1 MKRRIAFAFFLA
13 LALMLPSGVAAQVGE
28 PFTLA
33 LTGDSIIMQ
42 RLSVFKEPEFTRLF
56 DLIRGA
62 DAAFTNL
69 ETLFHDYE
77 MPPAHESGGT
87 WMRTDP
93 PILKELV
100 WAGFD
105 LVSRAN
111 NHAGDFGVARR
122 ADHQPLRARRRAR
135 RSRRRQQPRRS
146 ARSEVPR
153 DAEGPRRVDLGGVD
167 VHAAF
172 ARRQHARRHAG
183 AAGIEPAAVHDHL
196 HVTPERLADL
206 RRVAA
211 ELSGNPPGSGRH
223 VEFRRPPLR
232 RRPKPGTHTEPNKQD
247 VEEIARVVKS
257 AAALADIVIV
267 SLHCHESGA
276 NRSVPADFIP
286 IFAKAVIDAGADVFV
301 GHGPHVLRGIEIYKG
316 KPIFYSLSNFI
327 FQNETVLRMPED
339 SYEQYS
345 LGDDAQPAD
354 YLDARYDKDRRS
366 FPADREY
373 WDSVAVMTKWEGGKF
388 VEAAAASDHARIPD
402 AAVRARPP
410 EARLRRGC
418 RAHSGD
424 DDDALKGVRRDGDD
438 QERRRDRDAVTRHY
452 REVDGESVSVPGW
465 NDRQLCQY
473 SCDAATGLSA
483 GADPERSRPAKS

>member
-1 MKRRIAFAFFLA
+1 MWRLA
-13 LALMLPSGVAAQVGE
+13 LLFFGGSVVLAQGGGQAAQLRE

-33 LTGDSIIMQ
+33 LTGDSIINQ
-42 RLSVFKEPEFTRLF
+42 RLSVFTEPDYTRLF
-56 DLIRGA
+56 DIIRGA

-111 NHAGDFGVARR
+111 NHAGDFGPQGSAITSKYVRDAGLVEAGVGSSLAEAREAKFLETSKARIALISAASTFPPHSR
-122 ADHQPLRARRRAR
+122 AGNSRGDIPARPGLNPLRFTTTN
-135 RSRRRQQPRRS
+135 
-146 ARSEVPR
+146 VIT
-153 DAEGPRRVDLGGVD
+153 AERM
-167 VHAAF
+167 
-172 ARRQHARRHAG
+172 
-183 AAGIEPAAVHDHL
+183 
-196 HVTPERLADL
+196 ADL

-211 ELSGNPPGSGRH
+211 ELSGNPPAAGDTLNFGGRRY
-223 VEFRRPPLR
+223 VVGAQ
-232 RRPKPGTHTEPNKQD
+232 PGTRTEPNPAD
-247 VEEIARVVKS
+247 VEDIARVVRS
-257 AAALADIVIV
+257 ASSLADIVIV

-286 IFAKAVIDAGADVFV
+286 VFARAVIDAGADVFV

-327 FQNETVLRMPED
+327 FQNETLLRMPSD
-339 SYEQYS
+339 SYEQYA
-345 LGDDAQPAD
+345 LDDDVAQPGD

-373 WDSVAVMTKWEGGKF
+373 WDSVTVVTRWRGSDF
-388 VEAAAASDHARIPD
+388 VEMELHPITLGYQTSRAERGRPRLAAPADAARI
-402 AAVRARPP
+402 
-410 EARLRRGC
+410 L
-418 RAHSGD
+418 
-424 DDDALKGVRRDGDD
+424 
-438 QERRRDRDAVTRHY
+438 QMMTERSKPF
-452 REVDGESVSVPGW
+452 GVSVTVRNGIGVVTPG
-465 NDRQLCQY
+465 
-473 SCDAATGLSA
+473 S
-483 GADPERSRPAKS
+483 